1 MHKGTWMHDNTT
13 REIEGEVENN
23 SIVYIRVE
31 KRLVE
36 TKDKNVK

>member
-1 MHKGTWMHDNTT
+1 MLDNA

>member
-1 MHKGTWMHDNTT
+1 MHDNTT

-23 SIVYIRVE
+23 SIVCIRVE

-36 TKDKNVK
+36 ISKQY